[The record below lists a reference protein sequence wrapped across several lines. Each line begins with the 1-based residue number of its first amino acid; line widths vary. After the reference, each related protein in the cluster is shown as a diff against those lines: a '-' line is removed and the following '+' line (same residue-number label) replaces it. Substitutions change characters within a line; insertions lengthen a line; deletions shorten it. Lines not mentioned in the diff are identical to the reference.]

1 MIVVGPESTE
11 TPSPALGEPEAQ
23 PGKSLSPAA
32 LARRRFLRNRPAVI
46 GAALLIILA
55 CAAIFAPLITSYSPT
70 HIDLENVLSPPS
82 SAHWLGTDST
92 GRDEFSRMLYG
103 GRVSLSV
110 GLLTGLAVYLIGT
123 VVGVFAGWYG
133 GWIDQLLMRVA
144 DLFLSIPPVLVV
156 IVIAGVLGPNLPLLI
171 ALIAAFSWPNVARIA
186 RGSVLSLREQEY
198 VLAAMTVGAR
208 GWRIVFRHLVPAV
221 MPPVIVASTLL
232 AAQAILLEA
241 ALSFIGVG
249 VQPPTPSWGNMLTD
263 AQSITVISSQPWLWL
278 PPGIAI
284 VVTVLSVTFLGDGI
298 GDATNTGTASL

>member
-1 MIVVGPESTE
+1 
-11 TPSPALGEPEAQ
+11 
-23 PGKSLSPAA
+23 
-32 LARRRFLRNRPAVI
+32 
-46 GAALLIILA
+46 
-55 CAAIFAPLITSYSPT
+55 
-70 HIDLENVLSPPS
+70 
-82 SAHWLGTDST
+82 
-92 GRDEFSRMLYG
+92 MLYG

-156 IVIAGVLGPNLPLLI
+156 IVIAGILGPNLPLLI

-221 MPPVIVASTLL
+221 MPPVTVASTLL